1 MNLNAPNSRAARTP
15 RRLAGTVSILAVSV
29 ILLLI
34 AVSSGCKSDPG
45 AAARGFMA
53 EGDAY
58 AAQGKLKEA
67 SIEYRNALKEVPDLV
82 DAHYQLGRVYLQT
95 DEPEKA
101 YQSFVRAANLDS
113 SHADAHVK
121 AGTLLLVAG
130 DYREARALAER
141 ALKASPES
149 ADAHILLG
157 NALAGLDNPSRALNQ
172 IEQAIHLDPTYAPA
186 WTTLGALQFHG
197 GKREQARQYFQKA
210 VNLDPKS
217 ADARVALA
225 NYEWATGDTK
235 AAEAALRAT
244 LQMAPQNRDA
254 HRAMALLYLTTKRA
268 KLAESHFQ
276 ALATDPRGKLAL
288 ADYYLGTAQEA
299 AARHVLD
306 ELAAGDN
313 KAHSRA
319 ARLRLATLEYS
330 AGRKP
335 EAHRIIDEILAEYPR
350 SVEARN
356 AKARMLL
363 EEGSVQEAAEAARI
377 AITFDAGS
385 VAAHYTL
392 GLTAIARERFDEAER
407 EFSKVVELNPRAGA
421 AQIQL
426 ARLGLAAGDAEGAL
440 RAAQKAVEATPED
453 PAATGTTRA
462 QPARARRARE
472 GSPDARLPDQQA
484 AEYRRAPRGARLG
497 PARSARSDPA
507 RGSRSPRRSDWRPPR
522 SKHARAS

>member
-1 MNLNAPNSRAARTP
+1 M
-15 RRLAGTVSILAVSV
+15 
-29 ILLLI
+29 
-34 AVSSGCKSDPG
+34 D
-45 AAARGFMA
+45 
-53 EGDAY
+53 
-58 AAQGKLKEA
+58 
-67 SIEYRNALKEVPDLV
+67 
-82 DAHYQLGRVYLQT
+82 
-95 DEPEKA
+95 
-101 YQSFVRAANLDS
+101 
-113 SHADAHVK
+113 
-121 AGTLLLVAG
+121 
-130 DYREARALAER
+130 
-141 ALKASPES
+141 
-149 ADAHILLG
+149 
-157 NALAGLDNPSRALNQ
+157 
-172 IEQAIHLDPTYAPA
+172 
-186 WTTLGALQFHG
+186 
-197 GKREQARQYFQKA
+197 
-210 VNLDPKS
+210 LDPKS

-244 LQMAPQNRDA
+244 LGMAPQNPDA

-268 KLAESHFQ
+268 KLAEPHFQ

-299 AARHVLD
+299 AARRVLD

-319 ARLRLATLEYS
+319 ARLRLATLAYS

-335 EAHRIIDEILAEYPR
+335 EAHRIIDEILAEHPR

-363 EEGSVQEAAEAARI
+363 DEGSVQEAAEAART

-426 ARLGLAAGDAEGAL
+426 ARLGLAAGDAEARPPGCSEGG
-440 RAAQKAVEATPED
+440 RSHTGGSGSHRYYS
-453 PAATGTTRA
+453 PAA
-462 QPARARRARE
+462 
-472 GSPDARLPDQQA
+472 
-484 AEYRRAPRGARLG
+484 
-497 PARSARSDPA
+497 SARKASSRRLTRRSPPKSAGSRIPPGSTWSSAGSCWIGAIRPA